1 MTWAQTHAS
10 RVIKEQT
17 LAVSCIPRYDPRG
30 PDILGSCRIDQCSVE
45 DCSSSHVKRRQ
56 RKGDTVVIFFDEDHS
71 CYEYSSSR
79 PLFHVAVCD
88 EFGDIVV
95 AVEFEFVSVGS

>member
-1 MTWAQTHAS
+1 
-10 RVIKEQT
+10 
-17 LAVSCIPRYDPRG
+17 
-30 PDILGSCRIDQCSVE
+30 
-45 DCSSSHVKRRQ
+45 
-56 RKGDTVVIFFDEDHS
+56 VIFFDEDHS